1 MAGDAE
7 RMAALKRAYAD
18 VILNTAKESAVR
30 ILAAERRTLQ
40 WKQSSSLVKED
51 SVALILRLKALMDS
65 RIKETESVNLS
76 QATRIRELEVQL
88 REANHTIHRLN
99 SKLQKVSSELEN
111 QKSDKSESLQGK
123 DTDDHIISQT
133 NNPDEAASSQ
143 ETVPHSTYAKYSN
156 QKEPTKHSTTSDDST
171 GTPDLVSLILRNKE
185 PEPFRNGCTQRI
197 RALERNVLTDRD
209 LPAERHALTSNVKQ
223 EAAICENELDEKY
236 WLGDPILAAEMLI
249 EVAKSL
255 DSEEA
260 QQANK
265 SEINQEGKFSSWR
278 SPSEEAQQG
287 NKSEINQKGKFSSW
301 RSPRRRRARK
311 LLTKSCSTSH
321 ETEDHE
327 QPDISNTKIAGKTG
341 MPMTYER
348 QGQRNADTTC
358 SDEASVENKIT
369 SVDRNMKLN
378 EFPDHVIPAILNT
391 GRIMTRRSMK
401 LHNVNSSNA
410 GQVSI
415 ENDQVALTTHDCEEG
430 YPLDGAIK
438 EDAIECETML
448 KTPDHTVT
456 GYSDTLVLKGNDQK
470 IDTPSTDFCSKDE
483 EPCKSSRLPAEV
495 GNDRIVKYTFK
506 RTRKRGSPDNKNKDV
521 YLEGNKKLRKADKE
535 SALHEKPDRIMESTR
550 DSRRLAQVARQLIS
564 LSERRW

>member
-7 RMAALKRAYAD
+7 RMAVLKRAYAD
-18 VILNTAKESAVR
+18 VILNTAKESAAR

-51 SVALILRLKALMDS
+51 SVALILRVKALMDS
-65 RIKETESVNLS
+65 KIKEAEAVNLS
-76 QATRIRELEVQL
+76 QARRIRELEVQL
-88 REANHTIHRLN
+88 CEANHTIRRLN

-111 QKSDKSESLQGK
+111 QKSEKSESLQDKG
-123 DTDDHIISQT
+123 TDDFIISQK

-143 ETVPHSTYAKYSN
+143 ETVPHSTYSKCSN
-156 QKEPTKHSTTSDDST
+156 QKEPTKDLTASDDST
-171 GTPDLVSLILRNKE
+171 GNPDLVSLILRNKE

-209 LPAERHALTSNVKQ
+209 LPAERHAQTSNVKQ
-223 EAAICENELDEKY
+223 EVAICENELDEKY

-260 QQANK
+260 QQ
-265 SEINQEGKFSSWR
+265 
-278 SPSEEAQQG
+278 G
-287 NKSEINQKGKFSSW
+287 NKSEINQKGKLSSW

-311 LLTKSCSTSH
+311 LVKKSCSTSH

-327 QPDISNTKIAGKTG
+327 QPDNSNSKIAGKTG
-341 MPMTYER
+341 MTITYENL
-348 QGQRNADTTC
+348 GKRNADTTF

-369 SVDRNMKLN
+369 SVDRNMN
-378 EFPDHVIPAILNT
+378 HIIPAILNIS
-391 GRIMTRRSMK
+391 RIMTRRSMK
-401 LHNVNSSNA
+401 LHNANSPSA

-415 ENDQVALTTHDCEEG
+415 GNEQVALTTHDSEDG
-430 YPLDGAIK
+430 DPLDGDIK
-438 EDAIECETML
+438 KDAIECETML

-456 GYSDTLVLKGNDQK
+456 GHSDTSVSKENNQQ

-483 EPCKSSRLPAEV
+483 EPCRSSRLPAEV

-506 RTRKRGSPDNKNKDV
+506 RTRKRASPDNTNKDV

-535 SALHEKPDRIMESTR
+535 SVLHEKPDKIMELTR

-564 LSERRW
+564 LSEKRW